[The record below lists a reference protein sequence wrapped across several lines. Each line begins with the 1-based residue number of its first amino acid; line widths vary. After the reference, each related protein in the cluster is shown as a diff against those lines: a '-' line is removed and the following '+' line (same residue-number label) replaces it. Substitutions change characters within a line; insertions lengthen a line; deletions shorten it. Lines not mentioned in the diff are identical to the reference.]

1 MISFF
6 EQDHVSQSDLVE
18 EVRTFFSPE
27 SILARAK
34 NFEYRPQQQQMA
46 VAVAE
51 ALLGRNKLIVEGGT
65 GVGKSMAYLVPAIL
79 YATQMRKKAIIC
91 THTINLQEQ
100 LMFKD
105 LPLLQKVLGVDFTYT
120 MLKGRNNYLCT
131 RRLQRAMTHAKHLF
145 TTTEQRELERI
156 YEWSQKTK
164 DGTLSD
170 FAEEPDPKVW
180 AEVCSERGLCSPKLC
195 GHDSDFA
202 KDHDVCFYQRARK
215 RIFNADVLVLNH
227 SLFFVNLGMVP
238 IPPVDGVLM
247 KNDFVIFD
255 EAHTLENVA
264 SKNIGISLS
273 SGQFRYALN
282 RLYNPNTQKGLFTS
296 LLKPN
301 EVPHVADAL
310 ESGEKFFEA
319 IEHACDSL
327 QEDSGSKHKW
337 SELRIRRPDLVENQV
352 AQHLARVRDDIARVT
367 DSNDDDQSNAELND
381 CSSRLLEIQ
390 NDIGDFLNQA
400 AQEHVYWVERTFGG
414 RLHRP
419 QISLHAAP
427 INVAEYLRQRL
438 FSCDTS
444 VIMTSATLSI
454 GAEQNDEEEKI
465 ERSPRRSYRG
475 GIRRVL
481 PVGLDYIAGRLGA
494 ESANTLQVG
503 SPFDYEKQ
511 MKLYLVNKMPDPR
524 DEAYQSKLIE
534 YIQHFIKQTH
544 GKAFVLF
551 TNNRLMQ
558 DAAAELEPFFEDLG
572 IDLYVQGGGLPRSA
586 MLNEFRKNTDSVL
599 FGLDSFWQGVD
610 VPGESLSNV
619 IITRLPF
626 VVPDHPLT
634 EARLEMIQQ
643 RGGDPF
649 MEYSLPEA
657 ILKFRQGIGRL
668 IRTQSD
674 HGIVVVLDN
683 RLLNK
688 FYGNAFLNAV
698 PRCAV
703 EVI

>member
-1 MISFF
+1 
-6 EQDHVSQSDLVE
+6 
-18 EVRTFFSPE
+18 
-27 SILARAK
+27 
-34 NFEYRPQQQQMA
+34 
-46 VAVAE
+46 
-51 ALLGRNKLIVEGGT
+51 
-65 GVGKSMAYLVPAIL
+65 
-79 YATQMRKKAIIC
+79 
-91 THTINLQEQ
+91 
-100 LMFKD
+100 
-105 LPLLQKVLGVDFTYT
+105 
-120 MLKGRNNYLCT
+120 
-131 RRLQRAMTHAKHLF
+131 
-145 TTTEQRELERI
+145 
-156 YEWSQKTK
+156 
-164 DGTLSD
+164 
-170 FAEEPDPKVW
+170 
-180 AEVCSERGLCSPKLC
+180 
-195 GHDSDFA
+195 
-202 KDHDVCFYQRARK
+202 
-215 RIFNADVLVLNH
+215 
-227 SLFFVNLGMVP
+227 
-238 IPPVDGVLM
+238 
-247 KNDFVIFD
+247 
-255 EAHTLENVA
+255 
-264 SKNIGISLS
+264 
-273 SGQFRYALN
+273 
-282 RLYNPNTQKGLFTS
+282 
-296 LLKPN
+296 
-301 EVPHVADAL
+301 
-310 ESGEKFFEA
+310 
-319 IEHACDSL
+319 
-327 QEDSGSKHKW
+327 
-337 SELRIRRPDLVENQV
+337 
-352 AQHLARVRDDIARVT
+352 
-367 DSNDDDQSNAELND
+367 NAELND

-454 GAEQNDEEEKI
+454 GEEQNGEEEKI